1 MVSRGSR
8 GWRAGEVSAPRL
20 GSGGRRQSPGGAR
33 RGAGTRCAGRTS
45 RPTRRSASSPRLF
58 GTAQLSISPVRS
70 RAEGRRRPA
79 RLCHPGAGLRAA
91 CPPLSSPPPSCR
103 RLALLRLSLYF
114 KTLASALLP
123 APLLGRAPGVFL
135 SSVRARVCARYGERA
150 PPRPWAW
157 PPPAAASGWS
167 PRTSFARVSPPSRP
181 RSRRPQPSV

>member
-1 MVSRGSR
+1 MVSRGGR

-33 RGAGTRCAGRTS
+33 RAGTRCAGRTS
-45 RPTRRSASSPRLF
+45 RPTRRPASSPRLF
-58 GTAQLSISPVRS
+58 GTAQLSISPRFLRGPVRS
-70 RAEGRRRPA
+70 RAEGRPRPA

-135 SSVRARVCARYGERA
+135 SSVRARVCARYRERA
-150 PPRPWAW
+150 PPRPW

-167 PRTSFARVSPPSRP
+167 PRTSFAHI
-181 RSRRPQPSV
+181 